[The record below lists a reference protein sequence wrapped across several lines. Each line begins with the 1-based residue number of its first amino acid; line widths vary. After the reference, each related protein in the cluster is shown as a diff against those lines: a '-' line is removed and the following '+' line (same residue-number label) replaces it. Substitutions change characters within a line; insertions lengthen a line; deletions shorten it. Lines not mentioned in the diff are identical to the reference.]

1 MALLK
6 VSALASLF
14 VFLTSLVNSATAVA
28 NGNCFDAVIPVNIT
42 ADNTNYKLTLPKNQE
57 EVTDL
62 FTRFTSLTSNV
73 TTEIDGG
80 TKTIK
85 ATYKIWTS
93 LCIPNNQDAAKT
105 VELAVHG
112 AGFDHSWWN
121 FGGDGSKYNYVEA
134 ALKAG
139 HAILIYDRLG
149 TGQSDKPDGIA
160 EVQVAAQVEIA
171 GELAK
176 YLRAKPRGNQFD
188 RVIGVG
194 HSFGSAQLVGLA
206 RKYGNVLNATV
217 LTGFTTFVGGTGTAA
232 AAFGWTIASVQNP
245 KRFSSLPS
253 SYIISEGISNS
264 QNVFFRFGGYDPAV
278 LQAAENTKATSTIG
292 EILNLFGSLSPVTDY
307 TNPIFIVTGDKD
319 YILCGGNC
327 YQKVDGV
334 NLLESTKGIF
344 PAVTKFSTYIPAN
357 TGHGNNLHLSAPE
370 QYSKIQEWIAQL

>member
-112 AGFDHSWWN
+112 WLQV
-121 FGGDGSKYNYVEA
+121 NYVEA

-344 PAVTKFSTYIPAN
+344 PRSRSFRLTSRLTPDMAITFT
-357 TGHGNNLHLSAPE
+357 
-370 QYSKIQEWIAQL
+370 